1 LLKLTKQEGTAANS
15 TNLTT
20 VGLHNGVLAKGSYGL
35 SLNTFESPQEMIF
48 QLIELM
54 GIKG

>member
-1 LLKLTKQEGTAANS
+1 
-15 TNLTT
+15 
-20 VGLHNGVLAKGSYGL
+20 VGLHNGVLGAGSYGL